1 MEGPPLG
8 PGGEDITW
16 PDQVA
21 PRGRKASSTRKI
33 KPQTSNRVFPCNKK
47 ITGEQTVKML
57 VEQWFE
63 PYGAPKQVHSDEDVR
78 IRSDTGRYKRVLNA
92 LNVEVTTGMPYTH
105 TSNPLCERQNRVVE
119 QN

>member
-33 KPQTSNRVFPCNKK
+33 KPQNSNLHTTSTVPLKRISHMGGVGLLVGHCLWQQYFEKK
-47 ITGEQTVKML
+47 IRHTKRSRKLKAAG
-57 VEQWFE
+57 
-63 PYGAPKQVHSDEDVR
+63 R
-78 IRSDTGRYKRVLNA
+78 IMVTSDTTAQDRG
-92 LNVEVTTGMPYTH
+92 TM
-105 TSNPLCERQNRVVE
+105 
-119 QN
+119 

>member
-33 KPQTSNRVFPCNKK
+33 KPQTSNLGDYGLDISGLAAHPTAFRYFAGTVGVRVDYLVPCWCGLPSQQV
-47 ITGEQTVKML
+47 IGTGE
-57 VEQWFE
+57 
-63 PYGAPKQVHSDEDVR
+63 
-78 IRSDTGRYKRVLNA
+78 
-92 LNVEVTTGMPYTH
+92 
-105 TSNPLCERQNRVVE
+105 SNNNKET
-119 QN
+119 

>member
-33 KPQTSNRVFPCNKK
+33 KPQTSNLLCCVPVWRVYRSKPNPPMDLILCKPLPH
-47 ITGEQTVKML
+47 T
-57 VEQWFE
+57 
-63 PYGAPKQVHSDEDVR
+63 PYDQLQA
-78 IRSDTGRYKRVLNA
+78 
-92 LNVEVTTGMPYTH
+92 
-105 TSNPLCERQNRVVE
+105 
-119 QN
+119 

>member
-33 KPQTSNRVFPCNKK
+33 KPQTSNQHCNVLTHPHVCAKESNVFKQWILQK
-47 ITGEQTVKML
+47 IM
-57 VEQWFE
+57 F
-63 PYGAPKQVHSDEDVR
+63 
-78 IRSDTGRYKRVLNA
+78 
-92 LNVEVTTGMPYTH
+92 
-105 TSNPLCERQNRVVE
+105 ERQIFGTAAVSDPLGRFRSSAVA
-119 QN
+119 

>member
-33 KPQTSNRVFPCNKK
+33 KPQTSNLKKHANYKKAKKRSSSRLAICCLLLVFCSASFP
-47 ITGEQTVKML
+47 ML
-57 VEQWFE
+57 HLFTSCYDAMMRYFVLCL
-63 PYGAPKQVHSDEDVR
+63 YAYCLCAVLC
-78 IRSDTGRYKRVLNA
+78 IRFPFHLS
-92 LNVEVTTGMPYTH
+92 TTH
-105 TSNPLCERQNRVVE
+105 
-119 QN
+119 

>member
-33 KPQTSNRVFPCNKK
+33 KPQTSNRKNGPSPKWLQILSFRNPRMFPSGPP
-47 ITGEQTVKML
+47 ILEIQL
-57 VEQWFE
+57 VYLGWL
-63 PYGAPKQVHSDEDVR
+63 GGK
-78 IRSDTGRYKRVLNA
+78 
-92 LNVEVTTGMPYTH
+92 
-105 TSNPLCERQNRVVE
+105 
-119 QN
+119 

>member
-33 KPQTSNRVFPCNKK
+33 KPQTSNLTMLTQSLEVRTPRGATK
-47 ITGEQTVKML
+47 I
-57 VEQWFE
+57 
-63 PYGAPKQVHSDEDVR
+63 APPQAIS
-78 IRSDTGRYKRVLNA
+78 
-92 LNVEVTTGMPYTH
+92 GMIPRFHLDHY
-105 TSNPLCERQNRVVE
+105 LM
-119 QN
+119 

>member
-33 KPQTSNRVFPCNKK
+33 KPQTSNLKPILYEGHGGSGQGIGYVFLGLNTVRRFVTRGRNHNCRGRV
-47 ITGEQTVKML
+47 
-57 VEQWFE
+57 
-63 PYGAPKQVHSDEDVR
+63 H
-78 IRSDTGRYKRVLNA
+78 RSDRPNDWNGYAPQGLT
-92 LNVEVTTGMPYTH
+92 
-105 TSNPLCERQNRVVE
+105 
-119 QN
+119 